1 MAHNERE
8 FGNEAVLFLSGLCF
22 IVFLGI
28 GESFG
33 AATAG
38 TAQTVSGGGVTAKV
52 TYLNPGSNDNL
63 LFQVVLDTHSVG
75 LDGYDLKSITVL
87 RDDAGK
93 SYLPTG
99 AENKGSGHHRE
110 VTLSF
115 PKVSP
120 EAKSLEIVIKDLAG
134 VKERT
139 FHWEIQ

>member
-1 MAHNERE
+1 VAHNEKKFR
-8 FGNEAVLFLSGLCF
+8 NKS
-22 IVFLGI
+22 IVFLSVLCLMGLLRI

-33 AATAG
+33 ATAAG

-87 RDDAGK
+87 RDETGK
-93 SYLPTG
+93 SYPPAG
-99 AENKGSGHHRE
+99 AENKGGGHHRKI
-110 VTLSF
+110 TLSF

-120 EAKSLEIVIKDLAG
+120 EAKSLEMVIKDVAG
-134 VKERT
+134 VKERS
-139 FHWEIQ
+139 FRWNLQ